1 MSREQAAPK
10 LGASERAQRRHRSAP
25 AALGPF
31 ASPDHSPAPRA
42 TGMRPTANAAGRRQN
57 NVHHTGSETEAAA

>member
-1 MSREQAAPK
+1 MSREQ
-10 LGASERAQRRHRSAP
+10 G
-25 AALGPF
+25 
-31 ASPDHSPAPRA
+31 PRA